1 MDADA
6 TPAVGIVGGHGG
18 IGRLFGRLL
27 AAAGAPAL
35 VSDRGTELTNSD
47 LAARC
52 DLILV
57 AVPLRATPA
66 VLSDIAPHVRP
77 DAALASL
84 GSLMEPSLPA
94 LGRCAGHPFL
104 LHPLFGPGRR
114 GLRGATLALAAPGL
128 RPAGWSPG
136 QADGPA
142 NGDPASEGPR
152 NHTTATSVAT
162 RRRDWLL
169 DLLRGRGATVVIT
182 TPEEHDRAMAVA
194 QALLH
199 GVGAA
204 LASQALEGL
213 PGPDPLAWA
222 SPTLRLHLA
231 LMARIL
237 HQNPR
242 LYGDL
247 LALNRHAPAAI
258 DALIGRLSALRDAMT
273 SGPGA
278 ADAVADLFAAA
289 RDALGPLGQ
298 ALAAEGDQA
307 LGEGSD
313 QQF

>member
-1 MDADA
+1 MDTDA
-6 TPAVGIVGGHGG
+6 APAVGIVGGHGG

-27 AAAGAPAL
+27 AEAGASLL
-35 VSDRGTELTNSD
+35 VSDRGTSLTNAD

-77 DAALASL
+77 DTALASL

-94 LGRCAGHPFL
+94 LERCTGHPFL

-114 GLRGATLALAAPGL
+114 GLHGATLAVASSGL
-128 RPAGWSPG
+128 RPTGWFHG

-142 NGDPASEGPR
+142 GHA
-152 NHTTATSVAT
+152 TATAT
-162 RRRDWLL
+162 AAHRQDWLL
-169 DLLRGRGATVVIT
+169 NLLRRQGATVVVT

-199 GVGAA
+199 GVGVA
-204 LASQALEGL
+204 LAPQVLDSL

-222 SPTLRLHLA
+222 SPTLRLQLA

-237 HQNPR
+237 HQDPR

-258 DALIGRLSALRDAMT
+258 NALIGRLSILLDAMT

-289 RDALGPLGQ
+289 RDTLGPLGPR
-298 ALAAEGDQA
+298 LAAEGDRA
-307 LGEGSD
+307 LGEG
-313 QQF
+313 

>member
-6 TPAVGIVGGHGG
+6 APAVGIVGGHGG

-27 AAAGAPAL
+27 AEAGASLL
-35 VSDRGTELTNSD
+35 VSDRGTSLTNAD

-94 LGRCAGHPFL
+94 LERCTGHPFL

-114 GLRGATLALAAPGL
+114 SLHGATLAVATPSRGTTAPAAPVSA
-128 RPAGWSPG
+128 RW
-136 QADGPA
+136 Q
-142 NGDPASEGPR
+142 
-152 NHTTATSVAT
+152 
-162 RRRDWLL
+162 DWLL
-169 DLLRGRGATVVIT
+169 NLLRRQGATVVIT

-199 GVGAA
+199 GVGTA
-204 LASQALEGL
+204 LAPLVLDGL

-222 SPTLRLHLA
+222 SPTLRLQLA

-237 HQNPR
+237 RQDPR

-258 DALIGRLSALRDAMT
+258 SALIGRLSILLDAMT
-273 SGPGA
+273 PGPNA
-278 ADAVADLFAAA
+278 PDAVADLFAAA
-289 RDALGPLGQ
+289 RDTLGPLGPR
-298 ALAAEGDQA
+298 LAAEGDRA
-307 LGEGSD
+307 LGEGVTGD
-313 QQF
+313 R

>member
-1 MDADA
+1 MDVDTAP
-6 TPAVGIVGGHGG
+6 TVGIVGGQGG

-27 AAAGAPAL
+27 AAAGAPTL
-35 VSDRGTELTNSD
+35 VSDRGTDLTNSD

-52 DLILV
+52 DLVLV

-66 VLSDIAPHVRP
+66 VLAELAPLVRP

-84 GSLMEPSLPA
+84 GSLMELALPSLE
-94 LGRCAGHPFL
+94 RCTGHPFL

-114 GLRGATLALAAPGL
+114 SLRGATLAVAAPPHG
-128 RPAGWSPG
+128 
-136 QADGPA
+136 
-142 NGDPASEGPR
+142 
-152 NHTTATSVAT
+152 TTAPAYPVSA
-162 RRRDWLL
+162 RWQNWLF
-169 DLLRGRGATVVIT
+169 DLLRRQGAVIVAT
-182 TPEEHDRAMAVA
+182 TPQEHDRAMAVA

-199 GVGAA
+199 GVGIA
-204 LASQALEGL
+204 LAPLVLDGL

-222 SPTLRLHLA
+222 SPTLRLQLA

-237 HQNPR
+237 RQDPR

-258 DALIGRLSALRDAMT
+258 TALIGRLSVLLDAMT

-289 RDALGPLGQ
+289 RDALGPLGPG
-298 ALAAEGDQA
+298 LAAEGDRA
-307 LGEGSD
+307 LGEG
-313 QQF
+313 